1 VDNYIVQKSPRRK
14 KTMTPLFHLLKHL
27 LAVLLITLWALP
39 AMAEVPDF
47 VELADQLKP
56 AVVNIRTAKTVQRQ
70 SPSFPGP
77 RSPGQDMFEEFFE
90 RFFRD
95 MPQEPRK
102 QRSLGSGFIISKDG
116 YILTNDHVVNGAD
129 EIMVK
134 LSDGREFS
142 GEVRGL
148 DPKLD
153 LALVKIEAGE
163 SLPAVTLGDSDKL
176 QVGEWL
182 MAIGN
187 PFGLEQTVTVG
198 IVSATGR
205 VIGAGPYDDFIQT
218 DASINPGNSGG
229 PLFNTR
235 GEVVGINTA
244 IVAGGQGIGFAIPVN
259 MAKQIIPQL
268 RDEGHVTRG
277 WLGVTIQPM
286 SEELA
291 ETFGLDQPKGAL
303 VNEVLEDSPAA
314 KAGVK
319 RGDIILEFDGKE
331 IDEMN
336 DLPRIVASTP
346 IDKNVKMVIFREG
359 KQREVKVTVGKLD
372 DGSKTLS
379 REDPVEK
386 DLLGLNV
393 ANISAELAE
402 RYDLKDG
409 QGVVIT
415 RIDPQG
421 AAAEANLR
429 MGDLV
434 LEVEGQEVKTVQE
447 FQKAVGKP
455 ESGKVLRFLVQRR
468 QTLFYTTITVK

>member
-1 VDNYIVQKSPRRK
+1 
-14 KTMTPLFHLLKHL
+14 MTPLFRLVKHL